1 MRLTASRLHL
11 ADRCPASCALPTA
24 ADWADSDAAAAGTGR
39 HAYLS
44 ALAPELARPPVDA
57 RIDLLVDLVAFF
69 AHGIRA
75 SMRRPVATPYVKTPL
90 PRFCSRY
97 SKPATPEFSLGYE
110 G

>member
-44 ALAPELARPPVDA
+44 ALAATGSREAAL
-57 RIDLLVDLVAFF
+57 
-69 AHGIRA
+69 
-75 SMRRPVATPYVKTPL
+75 ATPGSITFLTLSNGSGSHAVEQSLWRAAKLAPAARLL
-90 PRFCSRY
+90 PS
-97 SKPATPEFSLGYE
+97 
-110 G
+110 